1 MALIRTAANSDLR
14 PLKWSSYFLLHFNSI
29 VQLLNSVLRIS
40 FRLCGPMG
48 VSALIRLGLMPRKPI
63 SLLWTPQPPGAVFQN
78 PLSLGCRAAIP
89 ESEDVQKEEEE
100 EEEESRGVSKAFSFV
115 KVGRHTYI
123 GNVGMSRLGWRRSLM
138 EEDVEGRQEKYFLT
152 PYPEEH
158 NDRPAF
164 LQQGPK
170 QVEVKA

>member
-138 EEDVEGRQEKYFLT
+138 EEKSHFEEFTLHIKTMKCYLLSPSLLHWRQS
-152 PYPEEH
+152 
-158 NDRPAF
+158 
-164 LQQGPK
+164 
-170 QVEVKA
+170 

>member
-115 KVGRHTYI
+115 KNR
-123 GNVGMSRLGWRRSLM
+123 RLPSLRAAFH
-138 EEDVEGRQEKYFLT
+138 ETSSSPANFVYPLFIHEGRTTHLYWQCR
-152 PYPEEH
+152 
-158 NDRPAF
+158 D
-164 LQQGPK
+164 
-170 QVEVKA
+170 V